1 MSLLPDSI
9 QWTRPGNTCTCMQH
23 TYLIHTN
30 INICIYF
37 CIYLC
42 MLKTMYSHQHLQ
54 VLSSFIRFVII
65 FTLSMFVTLLSPSM
79 FFTYLMHLCP
89 SVNST
94 LTGSD
99 ALGHLDLDWLPHHTW
114 AFDTPHWSAPHV
126 VASLLTVLG
135 PVTLFWTTMA
145 FLVTCHG
152 CLSGYC
158 PSHGFRTEL
167 LSKGRWRE
175 RFKFQRCWSTSK
187 KDIK

>member
-1 MSLLPDSI
+1 
-9 QWTRPGNTCTCMQH
+9 MQH

-65 FTLSMFVTLLSPSM
+65 FTLSMFVTLISPSM

-99 ALGHLDLDWLPHHTW
+99 ALGHLDLD
-114 AFDTPHWSAPHV
+114 
-126 VASLLTVLG
+126 
-135 PVTLFWTTMA
+135 
-145 FLVTCHG
+145 
-152 CLSGYC
+152 
-158 PSHGFRTEL
+158 
-167 LSKGRWRE
+167 
-175 RFKFQRCWSTSK
+175 
-187 KDIK
+187 